1 MPTVMIDGIEYVPR
15 AEVPEL
21 TDERLKG
28 CLQELVSI
36 QYFREQ
42 HKAVAQSWDA
52 LNALAPELAEL
63 SAKDPQAAY
72 ERMHGDTASF
82 QPWPRMHDQR
92 LHAFSRPTISQ
103 RFLMQ
108 TCRHR

>member
-72 ERMHGDTASF
+72 ERMHGTED
-82 QPWPRMHDQR
+82 
-92 LHAFSRPTISQ
+92 
-103 RFLMQ
+103 
-108 TCRHR
+108 